1 MTKETIEVGPQLEV
15 RELFAEVLRDFMQRE
30 EEKGSDVKDV
40 LMPTAITLIALA
52 AGMLIA
58 VSDGEAMPAVRSLL
72 QSILEQA
79 IEMELEEHETMK
91 KRLDN

>member
-30 EEKGSDVKDV
+30 QEKGSDVKDV